1 MSRDHRSRKQQR
13 NDEFRCKRCRNMI
26 ANEAYGTKHRNHCPL
41 CLWSLHVDRSPGDRD
56 HHCQA
61 LMEPVGIWVKD
72 GGEWAVIH
80 RCTNCGEFRA
90 NRIAGDD
97 SDWALMQLAARA
109 LANPPVPIDLL

>member
-1 MSRDHRSRKQQR
+1 
-13 NDEFRCKRCRNMI
+13 MI
-26 ANEAYGTKHRNHCPL
+26 PTQAVGTKHRNHCPL
-41 CLWSLHVDRSPGDRD
+41 CLWSLHVDHTPGDRD

-61 LMEPVGIWVKD
+61 LMQPVGIWVKD

-80 RCTNCGEFRA
+80 RCTSCGEFHA

-109 LANPPVPIDLL
+109 LANPPVPIDQF